1 MTKEEMLELRK
12 KTWKRLQE
20 MRHVGDYGAGAQ
32 DNRENGEALLML
44 IDHLLE
50 RMRG

>member
-1 MTKEEMLELRK
+1 MKRDEIVALRK
-12 KTWKRLQE
+12 ELFTRLE
-20 MRHVGDYGAGAQ
+20 RMRHVGDYGAGAQ
-32 DNRENGEALLML
+32 DLRETAEVVLKL